1 MWSEQHIGVLLA
13 ALLAAQAAAA
23 PVANARET
31 RAQAAVRRVDA
42 ARCTAVAARDI
53 DRFLS
58 LLADDVAFFPDQM
71 PVARGKAA
79 IRELLA
85 PFFDPKGP
93 AMKCEPATA
102 HVGSGDIAYTT
113 GTYDVTGTAAERS
126 PTGGH
131 GKYVAIWKRLPGGAW
146 KLAVDIG
153 NSAPPP
159 ERDFGPP
166 PLP

>member
-1 MWSEQHIGVLLA
+1 MKMVLAVVL
-13 ALLAAQAAAA
+13 AAAA
-23 PVANARET
+23 GGAVPKSVGPR
-31 RAQAAVRRVDA
+31 AAVRQADVDRCA
-42 ARCTAVAARDI
+42 AAAARDV

-79 IRELLA
+79 VQELLA

-93 AMKCEPATA
+93 AMRCEPATVQIA
-102 HVGSGDIAYTT
+102 GSGDLAYTT

-126 PTGGH
+126 PTRGH
-131 GKYVAIWKRLPGGAW
+131 GKYVTIWKRRPGGAW

-153 NSAPPP
+153 NGEPPA

>member
-1 MWSEQHIGVLLA
+1 MNLLLA
-13 ALLAAQAAAA
+13 VVLASGAGG
-23 PVANARET
+23 
-31 RAQAAVRRVDA
+31 AAVPNPRAAGARAILRLADVD
-42 ARCTAVAARDI
+42 RCAAVAARDV
-53 DRFLS
+53 DRFLA

-93 AMKCEPATA
+93 TMRCEPATA

-113 GTYDVTGTAAERS
+113 GTYDVTGTAALRS

-131 GKYVAIWKRLPGGAW
+131 GKYVAIWKRRGGAW

-153 NSAPPP
+153 NSAPRP

>member
-1 MWSEQHIGVLLA
+1 MNAWLA
-13 ALLAAQAAAA
+13 VVVAVMAGGA
-23 PVANARET
+23 PGTRPREGAR
-31 RAQAAVRRVDA
+31 AAVRLADVDRCA
-42 ARCTAVAARDI
+42 ALAARDL

-93 AMKCEPATA
+93 AMRCEPATTQL
-102 HVGSGDIAYTT
+102 GSGDIAYTT
-113 GTYDVTGTAAERS
+113 GTYDVTGTAAQRS

-131 GKYVAIWKRLPGGAW
+131 GKYVAIWKRRGGAW